1 MSTGEHIRDLALGL
15 PPEGRASLA
24 KELIESLEPSES
36 DDDVGEAWLDEI
48 ETRAEA
54 YESGRISADDWQVSL
69 QRARKRL
76 REGRRA

>member
-1 MSTGEHIRDLALGL
+1 MSTTEQIRDLALRL

-24 KELIESLEPSES
+24 KDLLESLEPSES
-36 DDDVGEAWLDEI
+36 SEDVQDAWTEEI
-48 ETRAEA
+48 EARADA
-54 YESGRISADDWQVSL
+54 FGAGKITADDWQVSL